1 MISIRFIINNV
12 IKSIS
17 CRRSAPASSS
27 ASQFTP
33 WAQPTGGDQCQLVGI
48 LESSAARGTYA
59 VERFAGAHPS
69 HFVGPFSQGH
79 GRPCLSI
86 GTRATGS
93 LLHGYLM
100 QTKWCK
106 KWHFFTPFIS
116 FYSVG
121 VKNGTFLHQIR
132 DSANAPPCYNPCYAS
147 GGRRNSGRDLR
158 STGADE
164 SDLLTQSC
172 QLSYVATGRSISTWR
187 KRREAELR
195 TRLAEHL
202 SG

>member
-1 MISIRFIINNV
+1 MLLSPYHAGGQRP
-12 IKSIS
+12 
-17 CRRSAPASSS
+17 PAQVFRNSLPGHSRLAAIS
-27 ASQFTP
+27 ASWLVSSKVAPPVARVPSKGSLALILPTS
-33 WAQPTGGDQCQLVGI
+33 WA
-48 LESSAARGTYA
+48 
-59 VERFAGAHPS
+59 
-69 HFVGPFSQGH
+69 PFRSQGH

-121 VKNGTFLHQIR
+121 VKKGTFLHQIR

-147 GGRRNSGRDLR
+147 
-158 STGADE
+158 
-164 SDLLTQSC
+164 
-172 QLSYVATGRSISTWR
+172 VH
-187 KRREAELR
+187 EAEFK
-195 TRLAEHL
+195 TRIAEHL

>member
-1 MISIRFIINNV
+1 MLLSPYHAGGQRP
-12 IKSIS
+12 
-17 CRRSAPASSS
+17 PAQVLRNSLPGHSRLAAIS
-27 ASQFTP
+27 AS
-33 WAQPTGGDQCQLVGI
+33 WLVSSKVAPPVARVPSKGSLALI
-48 LESSAARGTYA
+48 LPSR
-59 VERFAGAHPS
+59 AGPLPLTRPRTAM
-69 HFVGPFSQGH
+69 PFD
-79 GRPCLSI
+79 

-147 GGRRNSGRDLR
+147 DH
-158 STGADE
+158 
-164 SDLLTQSC
+164 
-172 QLSYVATGRSISTWR
+172 
-187 KRREAELR
+187 EAEFK
-195 TRLAEHL
+195 TRIAEHR

>member
-33 WAQPTGGDQCQLVGI
+33 WAQPTGSDQCQLVGI
-48 LESSAARGTYA
+48 LESSAARDTCA

-69 HFVGPFSQGH
+69 HCVGPFRSYGH

-121 VKNGTFLHQIR
+121 VKKGTFLHQLR

-147 GGRRNSGRDLR
+147 
-158 STGADE
+158 
-164 SDLLTQSC
+164 
-172 QLSYVATGRSISTWR
+172 VH
-187 KRREAELR
+187 EAEFK
-195 TRLAEHL
+195 TRIAEHL

>member
-1 MISIRFIINNV
+1 MLLSPYHAGGQRP
-12 IKSIS
+12 
-17 CRRSAPASSS
+17 PAQVLRNSLPGHSRLAAIS
-27 ASQFTP
+27 ASWLVSSKVAPPVARVPSKGSLALILPTS
-33 WAQPTGGDQCQLVGI
+33 WA
-48 LESSAARGTYA
+48 
-59 VERFAGAHPS
+59 
-69 HFVGPFSQGH
+69 PFRSQGH

-100 QTKWCK
+100 QTKWRK

-121 VKNGTFLHQIR
+121 VKKGTFLHQIR

-147 GGRRNSGRDLR
+147 
-158 STGADE
+158 
-164 SDLLTQSC
+164 
-172 QLSYVATGRSISTWR
+172 VH
-187 KRREAELR
+187 EAEFK
-195 TRLAEHL
+195 TRIAEHL